1 MVLAILYFGEFDGG
15 KQIFRGHLA
24 ARNKWPF
31 RTNSFVHYFRNTFQ
45 FACLKVFK
53 KIIFRIKAMCDSENN
68 DFPKY
73 LINRTPSR
81 RRYTYIGGAGLPDLK
96 HPVYQ
101 ISQNWRNLYDTRL

>member
-1 MVLAILYFGEFDGG
+1 
-15 KQIFRGHLA
+15 
-24 ARNKWPF
+24 
-31 RTNSFVHYFRNTFQ
+31 
-45 FACLKVFK
+45 
-53 KIIFRIKAMCDSENN
+53 MCDSENN

-81 RRYTYIGGAGLPDLK
+81 RRNTYIGGAGLPDLK

>member
-1 MVLAILYFGEFDGG
+1 
-15 KQIFRGHLA
+15 
-24 ARNKWPF
+24 
-31 RTNSFVHYFRNTFQ
+31 
-45 FACLKVFK
+45 
-53 KIIFRIKAMCDSENN
+53 MCDSENN

-101 ISQNWRNLYDTRL
+101 ISQNRRNLHYPRLYQIGSCRRTRGPLVSE